1 MRTVVWRRCVRVVLM
16 SVWLA
21 VFFTSLVYQVNSS
34 HAFAQSKF
42 EPPSIPPV
50 ISLLEDTPLYPEQ
63 DESEEPWALLSPQ
76 DVETVEAENEWYTKE
91 SGEKVWIRVK
101 TTWLGELWIHLEKEK
116 IGVIKP
122 IDSYILLLG
131 PAQLYSQP
139 AQSSKTDVV
148 LTPQVVHANAIFDS
162 SYSYLTNSYRIETSW
177 VGDQWLVSNPYMLV
191 NVEVLNQEMV
201 LPTETLF
208 MEEYDTAYRLQRP
221 SDARFIPPQKVFAL
235 ERTENG
241 EYHVRGENGDTFW
254 IHPAYA
260 EPQGSKKINETI
272 ELTKLTELHLFPQ
285 TSHPIFGL
293 LSPQKVE
300 AFEQWDDSEG
310 HRWYRIHSWNGDL
323 WIQPDS
329 SL

>member
-1 MRTVVWRRCVRVVLM
+1 MRTLVWRRWARVVLM

-21 VFFTSLVYQVNSS
+21 VFLASLVYPAASS
-34 HAFAQSKF
+34 HAFGPRKF
-42 EPPSIPPV
+42 EPPSIPPI
-50 ISLLEDTPLYPEQ
+50 ISLLKDTPLYPKQ
-63 DESEEPWALLSPQ
+63 DESVEPWAVLSPQ

-91 SGEKVWIRVK
+91 SGEKVWVRVK
-101 TTWLGELWIHLEKEK
+101 TTWLGELWMHLEKEK

-139 AQSSKTDVV
+139 VQSSKMDIV
-148 LTPQVVHANAIFDS
+148 LTPQVLHANAIFDS

-177 VGDQWLVSNPYMLV
+177 SGDQWLVSNPYMLV

-201 LPTETLF
+201 LPTETLY

-254 IHPAYA
+254 IQPPYAQPA
-260 EPQGSKKINETI
+260 GSKKINETL
-272 ELTKLTELHLFPQ
+272 ELAKPTELHLFPK
-285 TSHPIFGL
+285 TSYPIFGL

-310 HRWYRIHSWNGDL
+310 HRWYHIHSWNGDL
-323 WIQPDS
+323 WIQPDGGF
-329 SL
+329 